1 MKKITNI
8 IQGRTF
14 TASLK
19 PAWTNDKLKDFINS
33 MSGVAVVWGITHDK
47 DTDIDGLLVDPHTH
61 LVIDYKTPR
70 RITTIANLLE
80 VDTNFIEIV
89 KNKRGIIRY
98 LTHLDDKQ
106 KYQYD
111 PNSVITNSAVPYT
124 DYVLSGSL
132 TDKDI
137 ADYILSGRGMD
148 LIGLVEPNRL
158 SAIQR
163 FLHFDSSNMILEE
176 IRSLRS
182 AFDGLL
188 TNINSIVQPILK
200 LTDNTVERLET
211 AMKQIAG
218 AITIASKNVNSQ
230 RMR

>member
-1 MKKITNI
+1 MENITTI

-19 PAWTNDKLKDFINS
+19 PAWSNEKLQDFINS
-33 MSGVAVVWGITHDK
+33 MNGVATVWGITHDK
-47 DTDIDGLLVDPHTH
+47 DTDADGVFVEPHTH
-61 LVIDYKTPR
+61 LIIDYKTPR
-70 RITTIANLLE
+70 RITTVSNLLE
-80 VDTNFIEIV
+80 VEPNFIEIV

-98 LTHLDDKQ
+98 LTHLDDKE

-111 PNSVITNSAVPYT
+111 TDSVITNSSISYT
-124 DYVLSGSL
+124 DYVLSGTF
-132 TDKDI
+132 TDKEI
-137 ADYILSGRGMD
+137 ADYIISGRGFE

-182 AFDGLL
+182 AFDTLL
-188 TNINSIVQPILK
+188 TNIDNIVQPILR
-200 LTDNTVERLET
+200 LTDNTVERLEG
-211 AMKQIAG
+211 AMKQIALS
-218 AITIASKNVNSQ
+218 ITVASNKVQ
-230 RMR
+230 RKRK

>member
-124 DYVLSGSL
+124 DYVLSGTL

-188 TNINSIVQPILK
+188 TNINSIVEPILK
-200 LTDNTVERLET
+200 LTDNTVERLEI

-218 AITIASKNVNSQ
+218 AITIASNNVNFQ
-230 RMR
+230 RKR

>member
-124 DYVLSGSL
+124 DYVLSGTL

>member
-1 MKKITNI
+1 MKNIVKI

-19 PAWTNDKLKDFINS
+19 PAWTDDQLKDFVNS
-33 MSGVAVVWGITHDK
+33 MTGVAVVWGITHDK
-47 DTDIDGLLVDPHTH
+47 DTDADNKLVEAHTH

-98 LTHLDDKQ
+98 LTHLDDIE

-111 PNSVITNSAVPYT
+111 PTNVITNSAVPYT

-137 ADYILSGRGMD
+137 ADYILCGRGMD

-218 AITIASKNVNSQ
+218 AITIASKNANSQ
-230 RMR
+230 RKR